1 MKEFNYKARGKDG
14 APIQGLIEA
23 ESEQAASSLLISKSI
38 FPVDIKEASKSSLV
52 GFSIG
57 NKVTRKDKVFFI
69 RQLATMTGAG
79 LPISQALATLQEQTS
94 RKNVKKM
101 IEQMTRDIEAGG
113 SMSQAFGGFPDIFN
127 KTDIS
132 IISAGEASGK
142 IDEVLLHMADQTEK
156 NYKTIKKIKTV
167 FIYPAFLTLVVIGI
181 VTGLIIFV
189 LPQMETLYQSFGSN
203 LPLPTRILIAISH
216 FLSRYF
222 LLVML
227 VAMAMFIGIRIYTRT
242 NETGKYIWHRIK
254 ISIPLVGKFVSLSY
268 LSIFTRTMS
277 SLIASGVPILDAL
290 QIVSEAMPNVI
301 YSASIMQIRDKVKQG
316 RDLSSS
322 LKEDN
327 LFPIMVSQ
335 MIAVGESTGELD
347 AMLKNMAE
355 YYDDELDNM
364 TKSLQSLMEP
374 IMIVIMGAIVG
385 TIIVCILLPVYSIQ
399 NFVKK

>member
-14 APIQGLIEA
+14 APTQGLIEA
-23 ESEQAASSLLISKSI
+23 ESEQAASSLLISKGI
-38 FPVDIKEASKSSLV
+38 FPIDIKEASKNSLA
-52 GFSIG
+52 GISFGSKIS
-57 NKVTRKDKVFFI
+57 RKDKVFFI

-79 LPISQALATLQEQTS
+79 LPISQALSTLQEQTS
-94 RKNVKKM
+94 RKNVKNM

-113 SMSQAFGGFPDIFN
+113 SMSQAFSAFPETFN

-142 IDEVLLHMADQTEK
+142 VEEVLLHMADQTEK
-156 NYKTIKKIKTV
+156 NYKTIKKIRTV
-167 FIYPAFLTLVVIGI
+167 FIYPAFLTVVVVG
-181 VTGLIIFV
+181 VVAGLITFV
-189 LPQMETLYQSFGSN
+189 LPQMEDLYKGFDSA
-203 LPLPTRILIAISH
+203 LPLPTKILIGTSH

-222 LLVML
+222 LLVVL
-227 VAMAMFIGIRIYTRT
+227 VAVALFIVIRMYTRT

-254 ISIPLVGKFVSLSY
+254 ISIPLVGKFVALSY
-268 LSIFTRTMS
+268 LSIFTRTLA

-301 YSASIMQIRDKVKQG
+301 YSDAIVRVKNDVKQG
-316 RDLSSS
+316 KNLSAS
-322 LKEDN
+322 LKKEEI
-327 LFPIMVSQ
+327 FPIMVSQ

-347 AMLKNMAE
+347 KMLQNMAE

-364 TKSLQSLMEP
+364 TKSLQSLLEP

-385 TIIVCILLPVYSIQ
+385 TIIICILLPVYSLQ